1 MATLGLQIIFESMR
15 EIMVEVE
22 KYQVDDFD

>member
-15 EIMVEVE
+15 EIIVEVE